1 MSVDIAEILIYFQA
15 RRLQLEE
22 IKYNEFGRCFEDL
35 VIPSGP
41 CRHYLDGVKIWRKDR
56 EELMKREISE
66 EGQAVVFQNNSPF
79 PCLANTTRDLRG
91 SSEQFTATLSI
102 SSFIG
107 GGFAE

>member
-1 MSVDIAEILIYFQA
+1 MSVDIAEILIYFQD

-22 IKYNEFGRCFEDL
+22 IEYNQFGRCFEDL

-66 EGQAVVFQNNSPF
+66 EEQAAVFSKQ
-79 PCLANTTRDLRG
+79 
-91 SSEQFTATLSI
+91 LSLPLLGKYD
-102 SSFIG
+102 S
-107 GGFAE
+107 